1 MSLNQTLN
9 EKVVPIVMKFVN
21 LKGVQALKDG
31 MLYTLPLNIIGS
43 MFLLVAAFPLKSFT
57 DFCASAF
64 GPNWNDPL
72 QGSKW
77 YNEYNGISS
86 CYGYGICLC

>member
-9 EKVVPIVMKFVN
+9 EKVVPVVMKFVN

-43 MFLLVAAFPLKSFT
+43 IFLLIACFPCESIYRFLCCNFWTKL
-57 DFCASAF
+57 
-64 GPNWNDPL
+64 GMIHYLNYKVL
-72 QGSKW
+72 QW
-77 YNEYNGISS
+77 V
-86 CYGYGICLC
+86 LWQ